1 MKRLAGRIDTFVYN
15 SHPSILQGKPRVRHL
30 GVSFEQMCCK
40 GVPYVNVTANVA
52 YRKRSSWCMTAP
64 YKILS
69 VFLFFL
75 LGFALA
81 QNTIQGN
88 VYARDVSGLVVIG
101 CLFDSSTSDCNYEK
115 SQYAAVNGDGSYT
128 LTNLE
133 PGQYVIIAWRD
144 INGNKNLDQGQ
155 DDIAYYTTADG
166 QIAFVIPPASNI
178 AVQVLATAP
187 TTNPLTPQNPL
198 TQPPSNPLTTPAP
211 SSTPANALVGNWYQ
225 GSSSG
230 VDYYNPST
238 GSWSPPS
245 GSGFRYTF
253 NADGTY
259 EYSGLIQSSLYNCTM
274 TIFGYETGT
283 YSLQNDILVL
293 TQKVSKMK
301 SQDTC
306 TSDFNYEKDVPLET
320 DYRLLRFG
328 QFQPT
333 GEVTLE
339 LTYLKLNAQGQL
351 ELDPEYSN
359 SGASIFYRESQ

>member
-1 MKRLAGRIDTFVYN
+1 MLAPAINTPYRILWFTLLFI
-15 SHPSILQGKPRVRHL
+15 SH
-30 GVSFEQMCCK
+30 
-40 GVPYVNVTANVA
+40 
-52 YRKRSSWCMTAP
+52 
-64 YKILS
+64 LS
-69 VFLFFL
+69 
-75 LGFALA
+75 LA

-88 VYARDVSGLVVIG
+88 VYARDVGGLVVIG

-115 SQYAAVNGDGSYT
+115 SQFVSVNSDGSYL

-144 INGNKNLDQGQ
+144 SNGNKTLDQGQ
-155 DDIAYYTTADG
+155 DDIGYYTTADG
-166 QIAFVIPPASNI
+166 QIAFVTPPASNV
-178 AVQVLATAP
+178 AVQVVQASTPATH
-187 TTNPLTPQNPL
+187 PLTPQNPL

-211 SSTPANALVGNWYQ
+211 TSPTSNALVGNWYQ

-238 GSWSPPS
+238 GSWAAPS

-253 NADGTY
+253 NADGSY

-274 TIFGYETGT
+274 TVFGYETGT

-293 TQKVSKMK
+293 VQKVSKMK

-306 TSDFNYEKDVPLET
+306 NSDFNYEKDVPLEVA
-320 DYRLLRFG
+320 YRLLRFG

-339 LTYLKLNAQGQL
+339 LTYLILNAQGQL
-351 ELDPEYSN
+351 ELDPEYSDA
-359 SGASIFYRESQ
+359 GASVFYRETQ